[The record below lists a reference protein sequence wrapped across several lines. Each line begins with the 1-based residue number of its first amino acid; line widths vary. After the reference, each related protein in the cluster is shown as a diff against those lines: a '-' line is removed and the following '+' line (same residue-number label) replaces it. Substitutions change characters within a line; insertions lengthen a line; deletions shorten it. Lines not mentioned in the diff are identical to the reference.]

1 MDFKKIVIILNIFIA
16 ALLLVL
22 EIKLQAII
30 IIMIIVNISYTTLFY
45 FLHKKQNDELTRL
58 SNAIEKITNGTL
70 LDSDVFYDEYLI
82 NKVVYN
88 VQQLNKIFIN
98 KNIELKNSQ
107 NEVQDTISNLAH
119 QLRNSLHS
127 IMLHTDHLKN
137 DNESKVFLNEIYKLN
152 HFVDELVK
160 VSNIDIINNTLETDK
175 CSINDIVLEAIKFNY
190 VLAKQNNISIEYESK
205 KEIEVV
211 ANYRWSLEAVINV
224 INNAIKY
231 GASNSIV
238 KVKIEENYI
247 YSKIIIEDNNEIIQ
261 NKNLNQIFEKFW
273 RGNNATNIDGMGIGL
288 YLTKSILVKQNG
300 FIKYS
305 NENSTNKFELYFIK
319 A

>member
-1 MDFKKIVIILNIFIA
+1 MGFKKFVIILNIFIA

-22 EIKLQAII
+22 DIKIQSII
-30 IIMIIVNISYTTLFY
+30 IIMIIVNISYTALFY
-45 FLHKKQNDELTRL
+45 FLNKKQSDELTRL

-137 DNESKVFLNEIYKLN
+137 DSQSKVFLNEIYKLN

-190 VLAKQNNISIEYESK
+190 VLAKQNNISIEYESE

-211 ANYRWSLEAVINV
+211 ANYRWSLEAIINV

-231 GASNSIV
+231 SSPDNLV

-247 YSKIIIEDNNEIIQ
+247 YSKVTVEDNNDLIKTQ
-261 NKNLNQIFEKFW
+261 NINKIFEKFY
-273 RGNNATNIDGMGIGL
+273 RGDNTINIEGMGVGL
-288 YLTKSILVKQNG
+288 YLTKSILTKQNG

-305 NENSTNKFELYFIK
+305 NENNTNKFELYFIK